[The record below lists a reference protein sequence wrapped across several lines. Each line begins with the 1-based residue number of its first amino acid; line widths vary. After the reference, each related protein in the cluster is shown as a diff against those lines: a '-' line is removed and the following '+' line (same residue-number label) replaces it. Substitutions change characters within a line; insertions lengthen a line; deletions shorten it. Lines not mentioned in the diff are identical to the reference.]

1 MNDERRTM
9 TFYNNISESLK
20 KRKLFSLQVDPD
32 KHSIESLVRTARH
45 ANMYDVDFLL
55 VGGSLVSSPIDET
68 IRILKSETDLP
79 VIIFPGNIL
88 QISGLADGI
97 LLLCLISGRNPE
109 YLIGNHVVAAPL
121 LRRSG
126 LEIIPTGYILIEN
139 GRSTSVEYISN
150 TKPIPADK
158 KDLAVAT
165 AMAGEMLGHK
175 LLYLEA
181 GSGAIE
187 PVKTNLIA
195 EVKKNIHIPL
205 IVGGGIQHPD
215 QIRKIFLAGADIIV
229 VGTAFENDENKI
241 PVLADAVR
249 NLPSM
254 Q

>member
-1 MNDERRTM
+1 M

>member
-1 MNDERRTM
+1 M
-9 TFYNNISESLK
+9 TFYQHISESLK
-20 KRKLFSLQVDPD
+20 KRRLFSLQVDPD
-32 KHSIESLVRTARH
+32 KHNSESLVTIARY
-45 ANMYDVDFLL
+45 ANSYAIDFLL
-55 VGGSLVSSPIDET
+55 VGGSLVSTPIDET

-88 QISGLADGI
+88 QISNLADGI

-121 LRRSG
+121 LKQSG

-158 KDLAVAT
+158 TDLAVAT
-165 AMAGEMLGHK
+165 AMAGEMLGHR

-195 EVKKNIHIPL
+195 EVKKNIQIPL
-205 IVGGGIQHPD
+205 IVGGGIQQPE
-215 QIRKIFLAGADIIV
+215 QIRKIYLAGADIIV
-229 VGTAFENDENKI
+229 VGTALENNADKI
-241 PVLADAVR
+241 PVLADAAR
-249 NLPSM
+249 NIPSM

>member
-1 MNDERRTM
+1 MN
-9 TFYNNISESLK
+9 FYNNISESLK
-20 KRKLFSLQVDPD
+20 KRKLFALQVDPD
-32 KHSIESLVRTARH
+32 KHNTASLVKTARH
-45 ANMYDVDFLL
+45 SNMYDVDFLL
-55 VGGSLVSSPIDET
+55 VGGSLVSSPIDDT
-68 IRILKSETDLP
+68 INILKSETEKP

-121 LRRSG
+121 LKKSG
-126 LEIIPTGYILIEN
+126 LEIIPTGYVLIEN

-158 KDLAVAT
+158 TDLAVAT
-165 AMAGEMLGHK
+165 SMAGEMLGHK

-181 GSGAIE
+181 GSGASE
-187 PVKTNLIA
+187 TVKTNLIS
-195 EVKKNIHIPL
+195 EVKKNIGIPL
-205 IVGGGIQHPD
+205 IVGGGIHHPD

-229 VGTAFENDENKI
+229 VGTAFENNADMI

>member
-1 MNDERRTM
+1 M
-9 TFYNNISESLK
+9 TFYKNISEDLK

-32 KHSIESLVRTARH
+32 KHNTESLVKTARH
-45 ANMYDVDFLL
+45 ANTYGVDFLL

-68 IRILKSETDLP
+68 IKILKAETDMP

-88 QISGLADGI
+88 QISELADGI

-121 LRRSG
+121 LKKSG

-158 KDLAVAT
+158 TDLAVAT
-165 AMAGEMLGHK
+165 AMAGEMLGHR

-187 PVKTNLIA
+187 PVKTNLIS
-195 EVKKNIHIPL
+195 EVKKNIQIPL

-215 QIRKIFLAGADIIV
+215 QIRKIYLAGADIIV
-229 VGTAFENDENKI
+229 VGTAFENNADKI
-241 PVLADAVR
+241 PVLADAAR
-249 NLPSM
+249 NMPSL

>member
-1 MNDERRTM
+1 M
-9 TFYNNISESLK
+9 TFYNHISESLK
-20 KRKLFSLQVDPD
+20 KRKLFALQVDPD
-32 KHSIESLVRTARH
+32 KHNTASLIKTARH
-45 ANMYDVDFLL
+45 SDMYDVDFLL

-68 IRILKSETDLP
+68 IKILKAETDKP

-88 QISGLADGI
+88 QISDLADGI

-121 LRRSG
+121 LKRSR
-126 LEIIPTGYILIEN
+126 LEIIPTGYVLIEN

-158 KDLAVAT
+158 TDLAVAT
-165 AMAGEMLGHK
+165 AMAGEMLGHR

-181 GSGAIE
+181 GSGASE
-187 PVKTNLIA
+187 PVKTNLIS
-195 EVKKNIHIPL
+195 EVKKNIQIPL

-229 VGTAFENDENKI
+229 VGTAYENNADMI
-241 PVLADAVR
+241 PVMADAVR

>member
-1 MNDERRTM
+1 LE
-9 TFYNNISESLK
+9 
-20 KRKLFSLQVDPD
+20 KRKLFALQVDPD
-32 KHSIESLVRTARH
+32 KHNTASLVKTARH
-45 ANMYDVDFLL
+45 SNMYDVDFLL
-55 VGGSLVSSPIDET
+55 VGGSLVSSPIDDT
-68 IRILKSETDLP
+68 IKILKSETEKP

-88 QISGLADGI
+88 QISNLADGI

-121 LRRSG
+121 LKKSG
-126 LEIIPTGYILIEN
+126 LEIIPTGYVLIEN

-158 KDLAVAT
+158 TDLAVAT

-181 GSGAIE
+181 GSGASE
-187 PVKTNLIA
+187 PVKTNLIS
-195 EVKKNIHIPL
+195 EVKKNIEIPL

-215 QIRKIFLAGADIIV
+215 QIRKIFLAGADIII
-229 VGTAFENDENKI
+229 VGTAFENNADMI

>member
-1 MNDERRTM
+1 
-9 TFYNNISESLK
+9 
-20 KRKLFSLQVDPD
+20 
-32 KHSIESLVRTARH
+32 
-45 ANMYDVDFLL
+45 MYDVDFLL
-55 VGGSLVSSPIDET
+55 VGGSLVSTPIDET
-68 IRILKSETDLP
+68 IKILKAETDKP

-88 QISGLADGI
+88 QISELADGI

-121 LRRSG
+121 LKRSR

-158 KDLAVAT
+158 TDLAVAT
-165 AMAGEMLGHK
+165 AMAGEMLGHR

-181 GSGAIE
+181 GSGAYE
-187 PVKTNLIA
+187 PVKTNLIS
-195 EVKKNIHIPL
+195 EVKKNIQIPL

-229 VGTAFENDENKI
+229 VGTAIEKNADMI

-249 NLPSM
+249 NFPSM

>member
-1 MNDERRTM
+1 M
-9 TFYNNISESLK
+9 TFYNHISELLK
-20 KRKLFSLQVDPD
+20 KQKLFALQVDPD
-32 KHSIESLVRTARH
+32 KHNTASLVKTARH
-45 ANMYDVDFLL
+45 ANLYGVDFLL
-55 VGGSLVSSPIDET
+55 VGGSLVSAPIDET
-68 IRILKSETDLP
+68 IRILKAETDKHI
-79 VIIFPGNIL
+79 IIFPGNIL
-88 QISGLADGI
+88 QISELADGI

-121 LRRSG
+121 LKKSG
-126 LEIIPTGYILIEN
+126 LEIIPTGYVLIEN
-139 GRSTSVEYISN
+139 GRSTSVEYITN

-158 KDLAVAT
+158 TDLAVAT

-187 PVKTNLIA
+187 PVKTNLIS
-195 EVKKNIHIPL
+195 EVKKNIQIPL

-215 QIRKIFLAGADIIV
+215 QLRKIFMAGADIVV
-229 VGTAFENDENKI
+229 VGTAFENSADNI

>member
-1 MNDERRTM
+1 M
-9 TFYNNISESLK
+9 TFYNHISESLK
-20 KRKLFSLQVDPD
+20 KRKLFALQVDPD
-32 KHSIESLVRTARH
+32 KHNTASLIKTARYS
-45 ANMYDVDFLL
+45 NVYDVDFLL
-55 VGGSLVSSPIDET
+55 VGGSLVSTPIDET
-68 IRILKSETDLP
+68 IKILKAETDKP

-88 QISGLADGI
+88 QISELADGI

-121 LRRSG
+121 LKRSR

-158 KDLAVAT
+158 TDLAVAT
-165 AMAGEMLGHK
+165 AMAGEMLGHR

-181 GSGAIE
+181 GSGAYE
-187 PVKTNLIA
+187 PVKTNLIS
-195 EVKKNIHIPL
+195 EVKKNIQIPL

-229 VGTAFENDENKI
+229 VGTAIEKNADMI